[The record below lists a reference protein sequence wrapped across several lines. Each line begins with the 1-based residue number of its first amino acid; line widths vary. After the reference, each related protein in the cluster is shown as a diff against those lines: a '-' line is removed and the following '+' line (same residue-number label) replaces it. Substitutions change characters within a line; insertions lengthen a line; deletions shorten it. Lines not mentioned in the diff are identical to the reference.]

1 MLPAHRAVFLAT
13 DSASPPPVLSTGE
26 ALAREAPL
34 LRRHSA
40 DASRNDPLLRN
51 ALSTLRRGLTANP
64 TPVSADAS
72 ATKAFGLWARECGHT
87 HSCGSFASIQ
97 RIVAHH
103 LLQDGECFVQRVFTG
118 SSYSSNGLLLAVWP
132 KRLVD
137 TSRGH
142 NFTGHEYADGMWSGT
157 WFQAETIEPGFQQY
171 QPVFVPRDNLIWVRY
186 VFEGDHVEGVPFFHA
201 AIESASQLGEFAHAD
216 LVSKRVNACVA
227 AIALVKDSL
236 YGPRFGVGPQITDA
250 DGNQFQGINPGSLI
264 IAQGVDD
271 VKTIVPSAGS
281 GIGIE
286 RYEGR
291 VAAGTGLPREIVT
304 GDLSAA
310 NFSTMRYA
318 VLIAAQ
324 VVKALAVEFDP
335 FRHRALDWFLEAELG
350 MGRDLS
356 GAEFEWLS
364 RPVGVI
370 DPLKAAEA
378 EEVLVRLGVKSRRQV
393 IEESGRIPEQVF
405 AEIAAERGQFGAPED
420 AHDVAA

>member
-1 MLPAHRAVFLAT
+1 MIPAHRAAFLAN
-13 DSASPPPVLSTGE
+13 DSNSRPPVLSTGE
-26 ALAREAPL
+26 ALTSEAHM
-34 LRRHSA
+34 LRRYSA
-40 DASRNDPLLRN
+40 DSFRNDPLLQN

-64 TPVSADAS
+64 TPVSANTD
-72 ATKAFGLWARECGHT
+72 ATKAFGRWARECGHT
-87 HSCGSFASIQ
+87 HSYGSFASIQ
-97 RIVAHH
+97 RMVAHH
-103 LLQDGECFVQRVFTG
+103 LLQDGECFVQRVFTE

-157 WFQAETIEPGFQQY
+157 WFQAETVEPGFQHY

-250 DGNQFQGINPGSLI
+250 DGNHFQGINPGSLI

-291 VAAGTGLPREIVT
+291 VASGAGLPREIVT

-318 VLIAAQ
+318 VLIAAK
-324 VVKALAVEFDP
+324 VVEELAVEFDP
-335 FRHRALDWFLEAELG
+335 FRLRALDWFLEAEQG
-350 MGRDLS
+350 MGHDWY
-356 GAEFEWLS
+356 GAGFEWLS
-364 RPVGVI
+364 RPVGII

-378 EEVLVRLGVKSRRQV
+378 DAVLVELGVKSRRQV
-393 IEESGRIPEQVF
+393 IEESGRNPEQVF
-405 AEIAAERGQFGAPED
+405 DEIAAERAQVDVPED
-420 AHDVAA
+420 DYDAAA